1 MDTPIPKPVTTEH
14 LTAAQFIAG
23 LPKLELHLHIEGSLE
38 PELMFEL
45 GRRNGVPLPWPDV
58 ASVRAA
64 YDFDCLQSFLDLY
77 YRGASVLVTEQDF
90 FDLTWAYLERCAAD
104 KVVHVE
110 IFFDPQTHTARGI
123 PFATVLGG
131 IERALQSGEKEFG
144 ISWRLIMSFL
154 RHLSEEEAFATLAQA
169 EPFLSRIHGIGL
181 DSGEKGNP
189 PSKFARV
196 FARCREL
203 GLPVVA
209 HAGEEGPAD
218 YIWQA
223 INELQVCRI
232 DHGVRSAE
240 DPELLRYLADTRLP
254 LTVCP
259 LSNTRLKVFGNMA
272 QHNVLRLLEQGLCVT
287 INSDDPAYFGG
298 YMGAN
303 FAALADGL
311 GATMSQLCRLSLNAV
326 EASWLSLADK
336 ARLTREIRGYAATHG
351 VILH

>member
-1 MDTPIPKPVTTEH
+1 MDN
-14 LTAAQFIAG
+14 FIAG

-38 PELMFEL
+38 PELMFAL
-45 GRRNGVPLPWPDV
+45 GQRNGVALPWPDV

-64 YDFDCLQSFLDLY
+64 YEFDCLQSFLDLY
-77 YRGASVLVTEQDF
+77 YLGASVLITEQDF

-110 IFFDPQTHTARGI
+110 IFFDPQTHTARGV

-131 IERALQSGEKEFG
+131 IERALQRGEREFG

-154 RHLSEEEAFATLAQA
+154 RHLSEEDAFATLAEA
-169 EPFLSRIHGIGL
+169 TPFLSRIHGIGL

-223 INELQVCRI
+223 IQELEVRRI
-232 DHGVRSAE
+232 DHGYAASMIPICCAIWPIPGCRSPSA
-240 DPELLRYLADTRLP
+240 PSPTPVSR
-254 LTVCP
+254 C
-259 LSNTRLKVFGNMA
+259 
-272 QHNVLRLLEQGLCVT
+272 
-287 INSDDPAYFGG
+287 
-298 YMGAN
+298 
-303 FAALADGL
+303 
-311 GATMSQLCRLSLNAV
+311 
-326 EASWLSLADK
+326 
-336 ARLTREIRGYAATHG
+336 LTRWPTTTCWRCWNRGCASPSTPTIPPISAAT
-351 VILH
+351 

>member
-1 MDTPIPKPVTTEH
+1 MDTPIPKPVTPEH

-131 IERALQSGEKEFG
+131 IERALQSGVKEFG

-169 EPFLSRIHGIGL
+169 EPFLLRIHGIGL

-232 DHGVRSAE
+232 DHGVRSAD

>member
-1 MDTPIPKPVTTEH
+1 MDN
-14 LTAAQFIAG
+14 LAASNFIAD
-23 LPKLELHLHIEGSLE
+23 LPKLELHLHIEGTLE

-45 GRRNGVPLPWPDV
+45 AGRNGVPLPWPDV
-58 ASVRAA
+58 ASLRAA

-90 FDLTWAYLERCAAD
+90 FDLTWAYLEHCAAD
-104 KVVHVE
+104 KVRHVE

-123 PFATVLGG
+123 PFAAVLGG
-131 IERALQSGEKEFG
+131 IERALQAGEETFG
-144 ISWRLIMSFL
+144 ISWRLVMSFL
-154 RHLSEEEAFATLAQA
+154 RHLSEEEAFATLREA

-189 PSKFARV
+189 PGKFARV
-196 FARCREL
+196 YARCREL

-209 HAGEEGPAD
+209 HAGEEGPAE

-223 INELQVCRI
+223 IRELEVCRI
-232 DHGVRSAE
+232 DHGVRAVD

-259 LSNTRLKVFGNMA
+259 LSNTRLKVFDQMA
-272 QHNVLRLLEQGLCVT
+272 HHNVLRLLEQGLCVT

-298 YMGAN
+298 YMNAN
-303 FAALADGL
+303 FQALADAL
-311 GATMSQLCRLSLNAV
+311 GATASQLGRLSLNAV

-336 ARLTREIRGYAATHG
+336 ARLTRDIRTYAASHG
-351 VILH
+351 VSLS

>member
-1 MDTPIPKPVTTEH
+1 MDN
-14 LTAAQFIAG
+14 FIAG

-38 PELMFEL
+38 PELMFAL
-45 GRRNGVPLPWPDV
+45 SQRNGVALPWPDV

-64 YDFDCLQSFLDLY
+64 YEFDCLQSFLDLY
-77 YRGASVLVTEQDF
+77 YLGASVLVTEQDF
-90 FDLTWAYLERCAAD
+90 FDLTWAYLARCAAD

-131 IERALQSGEKEFG
+131 IERALQAGEKEFG

-154 RHLSEEEAFATLAQA
+154 RHLSEEEAFATLAEA

-181 DSGEKGNP
+181 DSGELGNP
-189 PSKFARV
+189 PGKFARV

-223 INELQVCRI
+223 IRELEVRRI
-232 DHGVRSAE
+232 DHGVRCVD
-240 DPELLRYLADTRLP
+240 DPALLRYLADTRLP

-259 LSNTRLKVFGNMA
+259 LSNTRLKVFDQMA
-272 QHNVLRLLEQGLCVT
+272 HHNVLNLLEQGLCVT

-298 YMGAN
+298 YMNAN
-303 FAALADGL
+303 FHALAHEL
-311 GATMSQLCRLSLNAV
+311 GASMNQLCRLSLNAV

-336 ARLTREIRGYAATHG
+336 ARLTREIRSYAACYG
-351 VILH
+351 VSLY

>member
-77 YRGASVLVTEQDF
+77 YRGASVLITEQDF
-90 FDLTWAYLERCAAD
+90 FDLTWAYLEHCAAD

-131 IERALQSGEKEFG
+131 IERALQSGVKEFG

-169 EPFLSRIHGIGL
+169 EPFLARIHGIGL

-232 DHGVRSAE
+232 DHGVRSAD

-298 YMGAN
+298 YMNAN
-303 FAALADGL
+303 FVALADGL
-311 GATMSQLCRLSLNAV
+311 GATMSQLCRLSLKAV

-336 ARLTREIRGYAATHG
+336 ARLTREIRGFAATHG

>member
-1 MDTPIPKPVTTEH
+1 MDN
-14 LTAAQFIAG
+14 LAASNFIAD
-23 LPKLELHLHIEGSLE
+23 LPKLELHLHIEGTLE

-45 GRRNGVPLPWPDV
+45 AGRNGVPLPWPDV
-58 ASVRAA
+58 ASLRAA

-77 YRGASVLVTEQDF
+77 YCGASVLVTEQDF
-90 FDLTWAYLERCAAD
+90 FDLTWAYLEHCATD
-104 KVVHVE
+104 KVRHVE

-131 IERALQSGEKEFG
+131 IERALQAGEETFG
-144 ISWRLIMSFL
+144 ISWRLVMSFL
-154 RHLSEEEAFATLAQA
+154 RHLSEEEAFATLREA

-189 PSKFARV
+189 PGKFARV
-196 FARCREL
+196 YARCREL

-209 HAGEEGPAD
+209 HAGEEGPAE

-223 INELQVCRI
+223 VRELEVCRI
-232 DHGVRSAE
+232 DHGVRAAD

-259 LSNTRLKVFGNMA
+259 LSNTRLKVFDQMA
-272 QHNVLRLLEQGLCVT
+272 HHNVLRLLEQGLCVT

-298 YMGAN
+298 YMNAN
-303 FAALADGL
+303 FQALADEL
-311 GATMSQLCRLSLNAV
+311 GATASQLGRLSLNAV

-336 ARLTREIRGYAATHG
+336 ARLTRDIRSHAASHG
-351 VILH
+351 VSLS

>member
-1 MDTPIPKPVTTEH
+1 MDN
-14 LTAAQFIAG
+14 LAASNFIAD
-23 LPKLELHLHIEGSLE
+23 LPKLELHLHIEGTLE

-45 GRRNGVPLPWPDV
+45 AGRNGVALPWPDV
-58 ASVRAA
+58 ASLRAA

-90 FDLTWAYLERCAAD
+90 FDLTWAYLEHCAAD
-104 KVVHVE
+104 KVRHVE

-123 PFATVLGG
+123 PFAAVLGG
-131 IERALQSGEKEFG
+131 IERALQAGEETFG
-144 ISWRLIMSFL
+144 ISWRLVMSFL
-154 RHLSEEEAFATLAQA
+154 RHLSEEEAFATLREA

-189 PSKFARV
+189 PGKFARV
-196 FARCREL
+196 YARCREL

-209 HAGEEGPAD
+209 HAGEEGPAE

-223 INELQVCRI
+223 IRELEVCRI
-232 DHGVRSAE
+232 DHGVRAAD

-259 LSNTRLKVFGNMA
+259 LSNTRLKVFDQMA
-272 QHNVLRLLEQGLCVT
+272 HHNVLRLLEQGLCVT

-298 YMGAN
+298 YMNAN
-303 FAALADGL
+303 FQALADAL
-311 GATMSQLCRLSLNAV
+311 GATASQLGRLSLNAV

-336 ARLTREIRGYAATHG
+336 ARLTRDIRSHAASHG
-351 VILH
+351 VSLS

>member
-1 MDTPIPKPVTTEH
+1 MDTPIPKPVTPEH

-45 GRRNGVPLPWPDV
+45 GRRNNVPLPWPDV

-131 IERALQSGEKEFG
+131 IERALQSGEQEFG

-154 RHLSEEEAFATLAQA
+154 RHLSEEEAFATLAEA
-169 EPFLSRIHGIGL
+169 EPFLPRIHGIGL

-189 PSKFARV
+189 PTKFARI
-196 FARCREL
+196 FAKCREL

-232 DHGVRSAE
+232 DHGVRSAD

-259 LSNTRLKVFGNMA
+259 LSNTRLKVFDQMA
-272 QHNVLRLLEQGLCVT
+272 HHNVLRLLEQGICVT

-303 FAALADGL
+303 FAALADDL
-311 GATMSQLCRLSLNAV
+311 GATADQLCRLSLNAV

-336 ARLTREIRGYAATHG
+336 ARLTRDIRAHAARHG
-351 VILH
+351 VQLH

>member
-1 MDTPIPKPVTTEH
+1 MDN
-14 LTAAQFIAG
+14 FIAG

-38 PELMFEL
+38 PELMCML
-45 GRRNGVPLPWPDV
+45 AARNGVVLPWSDV
-58 ASVRAA
+58 GSVRAA

-77 YRGASVLVTEQDF
+77 YLGASVLITEQDF
-90 FDLTWAYLERCAAD
+90 FDLTWAYLKRCAAD

-131 IERALQSGEKEFG
+131 IERALQAGERELG

-154 RHLSEEEAFATLAQA
+154 RHLSEEAAFATLDDAM
-169 EPFLSRIHGIGL
+169 PFLARIHGIGL

-189 PSKFARV
+189 PAKFARV

-209 HAGEEGPAD
+209 HAGEEGPAE

-223 INELQVCRI
+223 IHELQVRRI
-232 DHGVRSAE
+232 DHGVRCVD
-240 DPELLRYLADTRLP
+240 DPDLLRYLADTRLP

-259 LSNTRLKVFGNMA
+259 LSNTRLRVFERMA
-272 QHNVLRLLEQGLCVT
+272 HHNVLTLLEQGLCVT

-298 YMGAN
+298 YMAAN
-303 FAALADGL
+303 FQALAHDL
-311 GATMSQLCRLSLNAV
+311 GASMNQLCRLSLNAV

-336 ARLTREIRGYAATHG
+336 ARLTREIRSYAACYG
-351 VILH
+351 VALY

>member
-1 MDTPIPKPVTTEH
+1 MDN
-14 LTAAQFIAG
+14 LAASNFIAD
-23 LPKLELHLHIEGSLE
+23 LPKLELHLHIEGTLE

-45 GRRNGVPLPWPDV
+45 AGRNGVPLPWPDV
-58 ASVRAA
+58 ASLRAA

-90 FDLTWAYLERCAAD
+90 FDLTWAYLEHCATD
-104 KVVHVE
+104 KVRHVE

-123 PFATVLGG
+123 PFAAVLGG
-131 IERALQSGEKEFG
+131 IERALQAGEETFG
-144 ISWRLIMSFL
+144 ISWRLVMSFL
-154 RHLSEEEAFATLAQA
+154 RHLSEEEAFATLREA

-189 PSKFARV
+189 PGKFARV
-196 FARCREL
+196 YARCREL

-209 HAGEEGPAD
+209 HAGEEGPAE

-223 INELQVCRI
+223 IRELEVCRI
-232 DHGVRSAE
+232 DHGVRAAD

-259 LSNTRLKVFGNMA
+259 LSNTRLKVFDQMA
-272 QHNVLRLLEQGLCVT
+272 HHNVLRLLEQGLCVT

-298 YMGAN
+298 YMNAN
-303 FAALADGL
+303 FQALADEL
-311 GATMSQLCRLSLNAV
+311 GATASQLGRLSLNAV

-336 ARLTREIRGYAATHG
+336 ARLTRDIRSHAASHG
-351 VILH
+351 VSLS

>member
-1 MDTPIPKPVTTEH
+1 MDN
-14 LTAAQFIAG
+14 FIAG

-38 PELMFEL
+38 PELMFML
-45 GRRNGVPLPWPDV
+45 AARNGVALPWSDV
-58 ASVRAA
+58 GSVRAA

-77 YRGASVLVTEQDF
+77 YLGASVLITEQDF
-90 FDLTWAYLERCAAD
+90 FDLTWAYLKRCAAD

-123 PFATVLGG
+123 PFATLDD
-131 IERALQSGEKEFG
+131 A
-144 ISWRLIMSFL
+144 M
-154 RHLSEEEAFATLAQA
+154 
-169 EPFLSRIHGIGL
+169 PFLTRIHGIGL

-189 PSKFARV
+189 PAKFARV

-209 HAGEEGPAD
+209 HAGEEGPAE

-223 INELQVCRI
+223 IHELQVRRI
-232 DHGVRSAE
+232 DHGVRCVD
-240 DPELLRYLADTRLP
+240 DPDLLRYLADTRLP

-259 LSNTRLKVFGNMA
+259 LSNTRLRVFERMA
-272 QHNVLRLLEQGLCVT
+272 HHNVLTLLEQGLCVT

-298 YMGAN
+298 YMNAN
-303 FAALADGL
+303 FHALAHEL
-311 GATMSQLCRLSLNAV
+311 GASMNQLCRLSLNAV

-336 ARLTREIRGYAATHG
+336 ARLTREIRSYAACYG
-351 VILH
+351 VALY

>member
-1 MDTPIPKPVTTEH
+1 MDN
-14 LTAAQFIAG
+14 LAASNFIAD
-23 LPKLELHLHIEGSLE
+23 LPKLELHLHIEGTLE

-45 GRRNGVPLPWPDV
+45 AGRNGVPLPWPDV
-58 ASVRAA
+58 ASLRAA

-90 FDLTWAYLERCAAD
+90 FDLTWAYLEHCATD
-104 KVVHVE
+104 KVRHVE

-131 IERALQSGEKEFG
+131 IERALQAGEETFG
-144 ISWRLIMSFL
+144 ISWRLVMSFL
-154 RHLSEEEAFATLAQA
+154 RHLSEEEAFATLREA

-189 PSKFARV
+189 PGKFARV
-196 FARCREL
+196 YARCREL

-209 HAGEEGPAD
+209 HAGEEGPAE

-223 INELQVCRI
+223 IRELEVCRI
-232 DHGVRSAE
+232 DHGVRAVD

-259 LSNTRLKVFGNMA
+259 LSNTRLKVFDQMA
-272 QHNVLRLLEQGLCVT
+272 HHNVLRLLELGLCVT

-298 YMGAN
+298 YMNAN
-303 FAALADGL
+303 FQALADEL
-311 GATMSQLCRLSLNAV
+311 GATASQLGRLSLNAV

-336 ARLTREIRGYAATHG
+336 ARLTRDIRTYAASHG
-351 VILH
+351 VSLS

>member
-1 MDTPIPKPVTTEH
+1 MDN
-14 LTAAQFIAG
+14 LAASNFIAD
-23 LPKLELHLHIEGSLE
+23 LPKLELHLHIEGTLE

-45 GRRNGVPLPWPDV
+45 AGRNGVPLPWPDV
-58 ASVRAA
+58 SSLRAA

-90 FDLTWAYLERCAAD
+90 FDLTWAYLEHCAAD
-104 KVVHVE
+104 KVRHVE

-131 IERALQSGEKEFG
+131 IERALQAGEETFG
-144 ISWRLIMSFL
+144 ISWRLVMSFL
-154 RHLSEEEAFATLAQA
+154 RHLSEEEAFATLREA

-189 PSKFARV
+189 PGKFARV
-196 FARCREL
+196 YARCREL

-209 HAGEEGPAD
+209 HAGEEGPAE

-223 INELQVCRI
+223 IRELEVCRI
-232 DHGVRSAE
+232 DHGVRAVD

-259 LSNTRLKVFGNMA
+259 LSNTRLKVFDKMA
-272 QHNVLRLLEQGLCVT
+272 HHNVLRLLEQGLCVT

-298 YMGAN
+298 YMNAN
-303 FAALADGL
+303 FQALADEL
-311 GATMSQLCRLSLNAV
+311 GATASQLGRLSLNAV
-326 EASWLSLADK
+326 EASWLNLADK
-336 ARLTREIRGYAATHG
+336 ARLTRDIRSHAASHG
-351 VILH
+351 VSLS

>member
-1 MDTPIPKPVTTEH
+1 MDN
-14 LTAAQFIAG
+14 LAASNFIAD
-23 LPKLELHLHIEGSLE
+23 LPKLELHLHIEGTLE

-45 GRRNGVPLPWPDV
+45 AGRNGVPLPWPDV
-58 ASVRAA
+58 ASLRAA

-90 FDLTWAYLERCAAD
+90 FDLTWAYLEHCATD
-104 KVVHVE
+104 KVRHVE

-131 IERALQSGEKEFG
+131 IERALQAGEETFG
-144 ISWRLIMSFL
+144 ISWRLVMSFL
-154 RHLSEEEAFATLAQA
+154 RHLSEEEAFATLREA

-181 DSGEKGNP
+181 DSGEKSNP
-189 PSKFARV
+189 PGKFARV
-196 FARCREL
+196 YAHCREL

-209 HAGEEGPAD
+209 HAGEEGPAE

-223 INELQVCRI
+223 IRELEVCRI
-232 DHGVRSAE
+232 DHGVRAAD

-259 LSNTRLKVFGNMA
+259 LSNTRLKVFDQMA
-272 QHNVLRLLEQGLCVT
+272 HHNVLRLLEQGLCVT

-298 YMGAN
+298 YMNAN
-303 FAALADGL
+303 FQALADEL
-311 GATMSQLCRLSLNAV
+311 GATASQLGRLSLNAV

-336 ARLTREIRGYAATHG
+336 ARLTRDIRSHAASHG
-351 VILH
+351 VSLS

>member
-1 MDTPIPKPVTTEH
+1 MEVVTTE
-14 LTAAQFIAG
+14 QFIAG

-38 PELMFEL
+38 PELMFAL

-58 ASVRAA
+58 ASVCAA

-77 YRGASVLVTEQDF
+77 YRGASVLITEQDF

-169 EPFLSRIHGIGL
+169 EPFLARIHGIGL
-181 DSGEKGNP
+181 DSGELGNP

-240 DPELLRYLADTRLP
+240 DPALLRYLADTRLP

-259 LSNTRLKVFGNMA
+259 LSNTRLKVFATMA
-272 QHNVLRLLEQGLCVT
+272 QHNALRLLEQGLCVT

-298 YMGAN
+298 YMVAN

-336 ARLTREIRGYAATHG
+336 ARLTREIRSYAQAHG
-351 VILH
+351 VDLH

>member
-1 MDTPIPKPVTTEH
+1 MDN
-14 LTAAQFIAG
+14 LAASNFIAD
-23 LPKLELHLHIEGSLE
+23 LPKLELHLHIEGTLE

-45 GRRNGVPLPWPDV
+45 AGRNGVPLPWPDV
-58 ASVRAA
+58 ASLRAA

-90 FDLTWAYLERCAAD
+90 FDLTWAYLEHCATD
-104 KVVHVE
+104 KVRHVE

-123 PFATVLGG
+123 PFAAVLGG
-131 IERALQSGEKEFG
+131 IERALQAGEETFG

-154 RHLSEEEAFATLAQA
+154 RHLSEEEAFATLREA

-189 PSKFARV
+189 PGKFARV
-196 FARCREL
+196 YARCREL

-209 HAGEEGPAD
+209 HAGEEGPAE

-223 INELQVCRI
+223 IRELEVCRI
-232 DHGVRSAE
+232 DHGVRAAD

-259 LSNTRLKVFGNMA
+259 LSNTRLKVFDQMA
-272 QHNVLRLLEQGLCVT
+272 HHNVLRLLEQGLCVT

-298 YMGAN
+298 YMNAN
-303 FAALADGL
+303 FQALADEL
-311 GATMSQLCRLSLNAV
+311 GATASQLGRLSLNAV

-336 ARLTREIRGYAATHG
+336 ARLTRDIRSHAASHG
-351 VILH
+351 VSLS

>member
-1 MDTPIPKPVTTEH
+1 MDN
-14 LTAAQFIAG
+14 LAASNFIAD
-23 LPKLELHLHIEGSLE
+23 LPKLELHLHIEGTLE

-45 GRRNGVPLPWPDV
+45 AGRNGVALPWPDV
-58 ASVRAA
+58 ASLRAA

-90 FDLTWAYLERCAAD
+90 FDLTWAYLEHCAAD
-104 KVVHVE
+104 KVRHVE

-123 PFATVLGG
+123 PFAAVLGG
-131 IERALQSGEKEFG
+131 IERALQAGEETFG
-144 ISWRLIMSFL
+144 ISWRLVMSFL
-154 RHLSEEEAFATLAQA
+154 RHLSEEEAFATLREA

-189 PSKFARV
+189 PGTFARV
-196 FARCREL
+196 YARCREL

-209 HAGEEGPAD
+209 HAGEEGPAE

-223 INELQVCRI
+223 IRELEVCRI
-232 DHGVRSAE
+232 DHGVRAAD

-259 LSNTRLKVFGNMA
+259 LSNTRLKVFDQMA
-272 QHNVLRLLEQGLCVT
+272 HHNVLRLLEQGLCVT

-298 YMGAN
+298 YMNAN
-303 FAALADGL
+303 FQALADAL
-311 GATMSQLCRLSLNAV
+311 GATASQLGRLSLNAV

-336 ARLTREIRGYAATHG
+336 ARLTRDIRSHAASHG
-351 VILH
+351 VSLS

>member
-1 MDTPIPKPVTTEH
+1 MDTPIPKPVTPEH

-45 GRRNGVPLPWPDV
+45 GRCNGVPLPWPNV

-110 IFFDPQTHTARGI
+110 IFFDPQTHTARGV

-131 IERALQSGEKEFG
+131 IERALQRGEQEFG

-154 RHLSEEEAFATLAQA
+154 RHLSEDEAFATLEEAM
-169 EPFLSRIHGIGL
+169 PFLLRIHGIGL
-181 DSGEKGNP
+181 DSGERGNP
-189 PSKFARV
+189 PTKFARV
-196 FARCREL
+196 FAKCREL

-232 DHGVRSAE
+232 DHGVRSAD

-254 LTVCP
+254 LTICP

-298 YMGAN
+298 YMNAN
-303 FAALADGL
+303 FVALADGL

-336 ARLTREIRGYAATHG
+336 ARLTREIRSYAATHG

>member
-1 MDTPIPKPVTTEH
+1 MDN
-14 LTAAQFIAG
+14 LAASNFIAD
-23 LPKLELHLHIEGSLE
+23 LPKLELHLHIEGTLE

-45 GRRNGVPLPWPDV
+45 AGRNGVALPWPDV
-58 ASVRAA
+58 ASLRAA

-77 YRGASVLVTEQDF
+77 YCGASVLVTEQDF
-90 FDLTWAYLERCAAD
+90 FDLTWAYLEHCATD
-104 KVVHVE
+104 KVRHVE
-110 IFFDPQTHTARGI
+110 IFFDPQTHTTRGI

-131 IERALQSGEKEFG
+131 IERALQAGEETFG
-144 ISWRLIMSFL
+144 ISWRLVMSFL
-154 RHLSEEEAFATLAQA
+154 RHLSEEEAFATLREA

-189 PSKFARV
+189 PGKFARV
-196 FARCREL
+196 YARCREL

-209 HAGEEGPAD
+209 HAGEEGPAE

-223 INELQVCRI
+223 IRELEVCRI
-232 DHGVRSAE
+232 DHGVRAVD

-259 LSNTRLKVFGNMA
+259 LSNTRLKVFDQMA
-272 QHNVLRLLEQGLCVT
+272 HHNVLRLLEQGLCVT

-298 YMGAN
+298 YMNAN
-303 FAALADGL
+303 FQALADAL
-311 GATMSQLCRLSLNAV
+311 GATASQLGRLSLNAV

-336 ARLTREIRGYAATHG
+336 ARLTRDIRSHAASHG
-351 VILH
+351 VSLS

>member
-45 GRRNGVPLPWPDV
+45 GRCNGVPLPWPDV

-77 YRGASVLVTEQDF
+77 YRGASVLITEQDF
-90 FDLTWAYLERCAAD
+90 FDLTWAYLQRCAAD

-110 IFFDPQTHTARGI
+110 IFFDPQTHTARGVS
-123 PFATVLGG
+123 FATVLGG
-131 IERALQSGEKEFG
+131 IERALQTGEKEFG

-154 RHLSEEEAFATLAQA
+154 RHLSEEEAFATLAEA
-169 EPFLSRIHGIGL
+169 EPFLARIHGIGL
-181 DSGEKGNP
+181 DSGEQGNP

-209 HAGEEGPAD
+209 HAGEEGPAE

-223 INELQVCRI
+223 INELHVCRI

-240 DPELLRYLADTRLP
+240 DLALLRYLADTRLP

-298 YMGAN
+298 YMVAN
-303 FAALADGL
+303 FTALADGL

-336 ARLTREIRGYAATHG
+336 ARLTREIRSYAATHG

>member
-1 MDTPIPKPVTTEH
+1 MDTPIPKPVTPEH

-131 IERALQSGEKEFG
+131 IERALQTGEKEFG

-169 EPFLSRIHGIGL
+169 EPFLARIHGIGL

-232 DHGVRSAE
+232 DHGVRSAD

-336 ARLTREIRGYAATHG
+336 ARLTREIRSYAATHG

>member
-1 MDTPIPKPVTTEH
+1 MDTPIPKPVTPEH

-123 PFATVLGG
+123 SFATVLGG
-131 IERALQSGEKEFG
+131 IERALQRGEQEFG

-154 RHLSEEEAFATLAQA
+154 RHLSEDEAFATLEEAM
-169 EPFLSRIHGIGL
+169 PFLSRIHGIGL
-181 DSGEKGNP
+181 DSG
-189 PSKFARV
+189 
-196 FARCREL
+196 
-203 GLPVVA
+203 
-209 HAGEEGPAD
+209 GEGQSAD
-218 YIWQA
+218 
-223 INELQVCRI
+223 QVC
-232 DHGVRSAE
+232 
-240 DPELLRYLADTRLP
+240 
-254 LTVCP
+254 
-259 LSNTRLKVFGNMA
+259 
-272 QHNVLRLLEQGLCVT
+272 QGLCQM
-287 INSDDPAYFGG
+287 PRAAAAGG
-298 YMGAN
+298 GPRRRRGA
-303 FAALADGL
+303 
-311 GATMSQLCRLSLNAV
+311 CRLH
-326 EASWLSLADK
+326 LAGDQ
-336 ARLTREIRGYAATHG
+336 RAAG
-351 VILH
+351 MPYRSRSALGR

>member
-1 MDTPIPKPVTTEH
+1 MDTPIPKPVTPEH

-77 YRGASVLVTEQDF
+77 YRGASVLITEQDF

-131 IERALQSGEKEFG
+131 IERALQTGEKEFG

-169 EPFLSRIHGIGL
+169 EPFLARIHGIGL
-181 DSGEKGNP
+181 DSGEQGNP

-259 LSNTRLKVFGNMA
+259 LSNTRLKVFDQMA
-272 QHNVLRLLEQGLCVT
+272 HHNVLRLLEQGLCVT

>member
-1 MDTPIPKPVTTEH
+1 MDN
-14 LTAAQFIAG
+14 LAASNFIAD
-23 LPKLELHLHIEGSLE
+23 LPKLELHLHIEGTLE

-45 GRRNGVPLPWPDV
+45 AGRNGVPLPWPDV
-58 ASVRAA
+58 ASLRAA

-90 FDLTWAYLERCAAD
+90 FDLTWAYLEHCATD
-104 KVVHVE
+104 KVRHVE

-131 IERALQSGEKEFG
+131 IERALQAGEETFG
-144 ISWRLIMSFL
+144 ISWRLVMSFL
-154 RHLSEEEAFATLAQA
+154 RHLSEEEAFATLREA

-189 PSKFARV
+189 PGKFARV
-196 FARCREL
+196 YARCREL

-209 HAGEEGPAD
+209 HAGEEGPAE

-223 INELQVCRI
+223 IRELEVCRI
-232 DHGVRSAE
+232 DHGVRAVD

-259 LSNTRLKVFGNMA
+259 LSNTRLKVFDQMA
-272 QHNVLRLLEQGLCVT
+272 HHNVLRLLEQGLCVT

-298 YMGAN
+298 YMNAN
-303 FAALADGL
+303 FQALADEL
-311 GATMSQLCRLSLNAV
+311 GATASQLGRLSLNAV

-336 ARLTREIRGYAATHG
+336 ARLTRDIRSHAASHG
-351 VILH
+351 VSLS

>member
-1 MDTPIPKPVTTEH
+1 MDTPIPKPVTPEH

-110 IFFDPQTHTARGI
+110 IFFDPQTHTARGVS
-123 PFATVLGG
+123 FATVLGG
-131 IERALQSGEKEFG
+131 IERALQTGEKEFG

-154 RHLSEEEAFATLAQA
+154 RHLSEEEAFATLAEA
-169 EPFLSRIHGIGL
+169 EPFLARIHGIGL
-181 DSGEKGNP
+181 DSGERGNP

-232 DHGVRSAE
+232 DHGVRSAD

-303 FAALADGL
+303 FAALADDL

-326 EASWLSLADK
+326 EASWLPLADK
-336 ARLTREIRGYAATHG
+336 ARLTREIRSYAETHG

>member
-1 MDTPIPKPVTTEH
+1 MDN
-14 LTAAQFIAG
+14 LAASNFIAD
-23 LPKLELHLHIEGSLE
+23 LPKLELHLHIEGTLE

-45 GRRNGVPLPWPDV
+45 AGRNGVPLPWPDV
-58 ASVRAA
+58 ASLRAA

-90 FDLTWAYLERCAAD
+90 FDLTWAYLEHCATD
-104 KVVHVE
+104 KVRHVE

-131 IERALQSGEKEFG
+131 IERALQAGEETFG
-144 ISWRLIMSFL
+144 ISWRLVMSFL
-154 RHLSEEEAFATLAQA
+154 RHLSEEEAFATLREA

-189 PSKFARV
+189 PGKFARV
-196 FARCREL
+196 YARCREL

-209 HAGEEGPAD
+209 HAGEEGPAE

-223 INELQVCRI
+223 IRELEVCRI
-232 DHGVRSAE
+232 DHGVRAVD

-259 LSNTRLKVFGNMA
+259 LSNTRLKVFDQMA
-272 QHNVLRLLEQGLCVT
+272 HHNVLRLLEQGLCVT

-298 YMGAN
+298 YMNAN
-303 FAALADGL
+303 FQALADEL
-311 GATMSQLCRLSLNAV
+311 GATASQLGRLSLNAV

-336 ARLTREIRGYAATHG
+336 ARLTRDIRTYAASHG
-351 VILH
+351 VSLS